1 MTPDMMMLEGVP
13 RHVKGALAHLN
24 GNEPTARRLA
34 LDALLSLTNR
44 YIIPNM
50 DLAQSRPDGQAMFS
64 LDSTVGQ
71 EVPGLALDALFTPQ
85 FADWRLPPDAVL
97 EQALKQIDVDLP
109 NEQTRTAFF
118 RCWTA
123 QTATQSARLL
133 LAFLRKTPPP
143 TDSAGREANA
153 LERMLDNPLPG
164 ELKNSI
170 LSTLFALSEAHARA
184 LRAHTTDPFVAETLD
199 MYLCR

>member
-1 MTPDMMMLEGVP
+1 MGNITRQRVSRDI
-13 RHVKGALAHLN
+13 KGALTHLD
-24 GNEPTARRLA
+24 GNEPASRKLA

-50 DLAQSRPDGQAMFS
+50 DLAQSRPDGQAIS
-64 LDSTVGQ
+64 PLDSIVGQ

-85 FADWRLPPDAVL
+85 FADWRLPPAAVL

-133 LAFLRKTPPP
+133 LTFL
-143 TDSAGREANA
+143 SV
-153 LERMLDNPLPG
+153 
-164 ELKNSI
+164 
-170 LSTLFALSEAHARA
+170 
-184 LRAHTTDPFVAETLD
+184 LRVKLIAKCAEV
-199 MYLCR
+199 